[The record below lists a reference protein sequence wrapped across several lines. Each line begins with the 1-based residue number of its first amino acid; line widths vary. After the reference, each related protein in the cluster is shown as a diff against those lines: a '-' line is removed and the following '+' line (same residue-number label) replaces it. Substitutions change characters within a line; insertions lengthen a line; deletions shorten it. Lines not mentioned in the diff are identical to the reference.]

1 MSKVERLRI
10 LHIAPYY
17 NPAWAYGGSVRVVA
31 ELATRQAARGHV
43 VTVVTTDTLDAH
55 RRVPSGRYMM
65 DGVVV
70 HRFRNL
76 SNTLAWRRLFLPLGI
91 GRGAARLLEESDI
104 VHLHE
109 VRSLLNVLA
118 LPALLRS
125 GTPYVITAHG
135 GLPPELGRLAVKRL
149 YDVLVGRRLLSHA
162 CRLHA
167 LTEIEREQYAALGLS
182 PQRIAL
188 IPNGIDKAAFDF
200 EVDTIAFR
208 QHHGIP
214 DKAPVVGYVG
224 RLNRI
229 KGLDFL
235 IEAFAD
241 VLRHRPEIVLLLA
254 GPDDGARPALEAQAA
269 RLGLGKAV
277 RFSGMLEGPK
287 ALAAAYRVSTVYVLP
302 SRYETF
308 PTTVL
313 EALLNATP
321 CIITER
327 CGLAAPLAEAGAAY
341 VVPFGDVAALAE
353 AILRVLGDPQA
364 ARAQA
369 ERGRHYVAEHFDW
382 EAVVEQWIQT
392 YHECLQEA
400 KIGC

>member
-17 NPAWAYGGSVRVVA
+17 NPAWAYGGSVRVVV
-31 ELATRQAARGHV
+31 ELATRQAARGHAV
-43 VTVVTTDTLDAH
+43 MVATTDALDAH
-55 RRVPSGRYMM
+55 RRALSGHYMM
-65 DGVVV
+65 DGVAV

-91 GRGAARLLEESDI
+91 RRGVAHLLQEADI

-118 LPALLRS
+118 LPSLLRS
-125 GTPYVITAHG
+125 GVPYVITAHG
-135 GLPPELGRLAVKRL
+135 GLPPELGRSTAKRL
-149 YDVLVGRRLLSHA
+149 YDMLVGRCLLSRA

-167 LTEIEREQYAALGLS
+167 LTEMERDQYAALGLS
-182 PQRIAL
+182 PQRIVL

-241 VLRHRPEIVLLLA
+241 VLRHQPETVLLLT
-254 GPDDGARPALEAQAA
+254 GPDDGARPELEAQAA
-269 RLGLGKAV
+269 RLGLSAAV

-287 ALAAAYRVSTVYVLP
+287 ALAAAYRASAVYVLP
-302 SRYETF
+302 SRYEMF
-308 PTTVL
+308 PTAVL

-327 CGLAAPLAEAGAAY
+327 CGLAIPLAEAGVAY

-353 AILRVLGDPQA
+353 AILHVLGDPQA

-369 ERGRHYVAEHFDW
+369 ERGRHYVMEHFDW
-382 EAVVEQWIQT
+382 EAVVERWIQT
-392 YHECLQEA
+392 YHECLREA
-400 KIGC
+400 KIGR